1 MTCLAGSSLCLLL
14 AVAASNAD
22 LRNLD
27 DAAYEPGELRLP
39 LTVIER
45 SGVDR
50 HGVVVSSGVPFP
62 DGFLPDV
69 DRLCVVDSAGHP
81 VACQA
86 TVMTRW
92 WKPRYDNSVRWA
104 LVSFRAD
111 VAANGT
117 ATYYLTDSGSLR
129 PKTALKVVKTSDAIT
144 VSTGQA
150 KFAVPLSG
158 NSLLSRAALQ
168 GTDVLGSDGLRGV
181 ITADK
186 WEEQGLSGGEEMVT
200 TFSADDVTIEEAG
213 SVRVVVA
220 IKGTHKPGA
229 PKTGRYY
236 DFTAR
241 LHFTA
246 DAPSVR
252 IIYTLRNGRLDPK
265 LYDGKRRT
273 YVWPIEDASL
283 VADLALGGPCRANCL
298 AEGETINSDSL
309 SIYQDSSGAERWK
322 QLGGGNYE
330 RWLAKYTEGREVPGV
345 KFRGYKV
352 TALGKTLASG
362 NDNPGV
368 LSLAGR
374 DGGIA
379 AALRNFRVEYPSAL
393 AGSSEQLRIGLFPG
407 EFAGPFWLDAG
418 QRKSWD
424 VRLDL
429 FTGEAPN
436 LDELHAVHDTL
447 LLFRVPPA
455 WMARADAWTTPVPVA
470 PAPSKP
476 PEMTWDK
483 SGLDGI
489 DVGWDWYGWIS
500 SWNAG
505 GGHWNQS
512 TCFGRWLLW
521 GDGQEFDRAEAK
533 ALWSAD
539 ATPLHF
545 DNPDLSTFWLMLRS
559 WNWRENRLAGHTFP
573 EYYKRTVWGLPDS
586 GHMAMFMW
594 FEYYYLTGDMRA
606 REACDSL
613 GTRARAFCWQYT
625 HDDREDGTGPLPRPI
640 NWCKKC
646 DPDADPTFHL
656 ATRYIGWP
664 LYDLACW
671 YELTGDPRYASE
683 CRTVARAFRNT
694 ARMSPIGF
702 MVLQINDKDDRSVY
716 GGQGP
721 FEPMR
726 SKSAS
731 QCYAHFQ
738 EGIMTT
744 GLAKYY
750 KETGDV
756 EALDTMIGFA
766 DLMCHHSMLRDR
778 AGQRLGWTYAFGD
791 YWGPYR
797 FEDIPENDRVSF
809 MVSNFRVVQ
818 PLGQI
823 YQQTGRAD
831 YLDVLRDAV
840 NALLAT
846 DLNVAAAHH
855 AVAHPHLDQTPP
867 ATITDL
873 SAEALGDGKVK
884 LTWTAPGDDGTD
896 GSAAWYQ
903 VKYSAAPIVE
913 RVSGW
918 PDLTEPLPVD
928 EQQWHQ
934 RAESFNA
941 RQRAFW
947 AAQNVDGEPTPS
959 RAGTHESFIVNGL
972 DSGKHYFAIKTWD
985 DGPNISGLSNVAEI
999 NAERAP

>member
-1 MTCLAGSSLCLLL
+1 MTYLAGSSLCLLL
-14 AVAASNAD
+14 AVAAGNAD
-22 LRNLD
+22 LKNLD
-27 DAAYEPGELRLP
+27 DAAYQPGKLKLP
-39 LTVIER
+39 LTVVER

-50 HGVVVSSGVPFP
+50 QGVVVTSGVPFP
-62 DGFLPDV
+62 AGFLPDV
-69 DRLCVVDSAGHP
+69 KRLCVVDGTGQP

-86 TVMTRW
+86 TMMTRW
-92 WKPRYDNSVRWA
+92 WKPRHDNSVRWA
-104 LVSFRAD
+104 LVSFRTD

-117 ATYYLTDSGSLR
+117 ATYYLTDNGTPP
-129 PKTALKVVKTSDAIT
+129 PKTAMRVESTSGSIVVA
-144 VSTGQA
+144 TGQA
-150 KFAVPLSG
+150 EFAVPRSG
-158 NSLLSRAALQ
+158 NVLLSRAAIQ
-168 GTDVLGSDGLRGV
+168 GKNSLGPDGLRGV
-181 ITADK
+181 TTSGK
-186 WEEQGLSGGEEMVT
+186 WEEQGLSGGERMVT
-200 TFSADDVTIEEAG
+200 SFAADDVTIEETG
-213 SVRVVVA
+213 PVRVVVA

-229 PKTGRYY
+229 PKTGKYY

-241 LHFTA
+241 LYFTA
-246 DAPSVR
+246 DSPSVR
-252 IIYTLRNGRLDPK
+252 VIYTLRNGRLDPK

-283 VADLALGGPCRANCL
+283 VADLALGRPCRAVCL
-298 AEGETINSDSL
+298 GEGETINGDSL
-309 SIYQDSSGAERWK
+309 SIYQDSSGGEKWK

-330 RWLAKYTEGREVPGV
+330 RWLAKYTEGRDVPGV
-345 KFRGYKV
+345 SFRGYKV
-352 TALGKTLASG
+352 TAQGKTLSSG

-368 LSLAGR
+368 LSLAGP
-374 DGGIA
+374 DAGIA
-379 AALRNFRVEYPSAL
+379 VALRNFRVEYPSAL

-407 EFAGPFWLDAG
+407 EFADPFWLDPG

-429 FTGEAPN
+429 FADKTPN
-436 LDELHAVHDTL
+436 LQSLHAEHDTL
-447 LLFRVPPA
+447 LLFRSPSA
-455 WMARADAWTTPVPVA
+455 WMARAGAWTTPLPAASA
-470 PAPSKP
+470 PAKP
-476 PEMTWDK
+476 PAATWDK
-483 SGLDGI
+483 SKLDGI
-489 DVGWDWYGWIS
+489 DAGWDWYGWIS
-500 SWNAG
+500 GWNSG

-512 TCFGRWLLW
+512 TCFGRWALW

-533 ALWSAD
+533 TLWSAD
-539 ATPLHF
+539 TTPLHF
-545 DNPDLSTFWLMLRS
+545 DDPDLPTFWLMLRS
-559 WNWRENRLAGHTFP
+559 WNWRENRLVGHTFP

-613 GTRARAFCWQYT
+613 GTRARAFCWQYN
-625 HDDREDGTGPLPRPI
+625 HDDKDDGTGPLPHAI
-640 NWCKKC
+640 NWCKKS
-646 DPDADPTFHL
+646 DPDADQTYRL
-656 ATRYIGWP
+656 ATRYVGWP

-671 YELTGDPRYASE
+671 YELTGDARLVAE

-726 SKSAS
+726 SRSAS

-778 AGQRLGWTYAFGD
+778 AGRRRGWTYAFGD

-797 FEDIPENDRVSF
+797 FEDLPESHRVSF

-823 YQQTGRAD
+823 YKWTGRAD

-840 NALLAT
+840 NTLPAT
-846 DLNVAAAHH
+846 NLNVAAAHH
-855 AVAHPHLDQTPP
+855 AVAHPHADQTPP
-867 ATITDL
+867 SAITDL

-884 LTWTAPGDDGTD
+884 LTWTAPGGDGTA
-896 GSAAWYQ
+896 GTAAWYQ
-903 VKYSAAPIVE
+903 VKHSTERIVE

-941 RQRAFW
+941 KQRAFW
-947 AAQNVDGEPTPS
+947 AASNVDGEPTPS
-959 RAGTHESFIVNGL
+959 RAGTRESFIVGGL
-972 DSGKHYFAIKTWD
+972 DDGKYHFAIKTWD
-985 DGPNISGLSNVAEI
+985 DGPNISDLSNVVEVGAK
-999 NAERAP
+999 